1 MKQNIA
7 AYYNQ
12 TQNHYQRWWQLSRG
26 MALHYGVW
34 YDDTRNFLESLSNT
48 NKYLAEL
55 ADIRK
60 GQSVLDAGCGVGG
73 SAIYIAKNKQANVTG
88 ISLSDLQ
95 IETAKKNAT
104 LNQVI
109 HLTDFRVLD
118 FCNTKF
124 ENKSFDVIWACESS
138 SSAADKVQL
147 AEEWFRLLKPGG
159 KLVLSDFFK
168 TKDNQNDKDEL
179 LDKWTA
185 LWAMSPLVTENYLAE
200 QLETIG
206 FEIIEAND
214 LTKNIIRTAK
224 RMYLSYWLGLIPS
237 IIYNTFFGARK
248 YARNHY
254 KSGLYQY
261 TSLKQGLWQYKSILA
276 IKPVDIG
283 TISD

>member
-1 MKQNIA
+1 MKQDVA

-34 YDDTRNFLESLSNT
+34 YEDTRNFLESLSNT
-48 NKYLAEL
+48 NKHLAEL
-55 ADIRK
+55 ANVGA
-60 GQSVLDAGCGVGG
+60 GQTVLDAGCGVGG
-73 SAIYIAKNKQANVTG
+73 SAIFLAKNKQAIVTG

-95 IETAKKNAT
+95 VETAKKNAII
-104 LNQVI
+104 NQVAHI
-109 HLTDFRVLD
+109 TEFKVLD
-118 FCNTKF
+118 FCKTNL
-124 ENKSFDVIWACESS
+124 ENESFDVIWACESS
-138 SSAADKVQL
+138 SSAADKQQMV
-147 AEEWFRLLKPGG
+147 EEWFRLLKPGG

-168 TKDNQNDKDEL
+168 TKDTQNNKADL

-185 LWAMSPLVTENYLAE
+185 LWAMSPLVTDSYLVQ
-200 QLETIG
+200 QLEAAG
-206 FEIIEAND
+206 FVISLANN
-214 LTKNIIRTAK
+214 LTKNIVKTAK

-261 TSLKQGLWQYKSILA
+261 NSLEQGLWQYKSILA
-276 IKPVDIG
+276 IKPVDGG
-283 TISD
+283 TIIE